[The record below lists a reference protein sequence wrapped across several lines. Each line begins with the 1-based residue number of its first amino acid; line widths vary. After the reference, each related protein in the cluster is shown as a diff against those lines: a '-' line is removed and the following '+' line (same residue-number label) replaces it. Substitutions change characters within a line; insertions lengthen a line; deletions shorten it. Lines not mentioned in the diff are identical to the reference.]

1 MKNIILL
8 LSLVLVFGS
17 CDLFKKKPKFH
28 DDSNTN
34 NTQTEETTTASTE
47 MSSSE
52 AIDYEAQAM
61 PVDESRTVYYIV
73 CGSYSTLDQAIQ
85 RADEMSE
92 VVFYN
97 VYKGVAHGQTVYRL
111 CCQCYYNKADAQK
124 DLNGIFSGFK
134 NSDWWVWPSQGLAE
148 CVYRPYSPEGD
159 NKRMPDLRPLSKAL
173 TE

>member
-1 MKNIILL
+1 MKNNLKKTLPLL
-8 LSLVLVFGS
+8 LLALLMVTAFSAEAKS
-17 CDLFKKKPKFH
+17 KK
-28 DDSNTN
+28 
-34 NTQTEETTTASTE
+34 Q
-47 MSSSE
+47 
-52 AIDYEAQAM
+52 
-61 PVDESRTVYYIV
+61 SRTVYYIV
-73 CGSYSTLDQAIQ
+73 CGSYPTLEEAIDH
-85 RADEMSE
+85 AEEMSE

-97 VYKGVAHGQTVYRL
+97 VYKATANGQVTYRL
-111 CCQCYYNKADAQK
+111 CCQCYYSKADAQK